1 MVSSQNQKP
10 KPRALTSYL
19 YEKSEL
25 ERSYLYEKSELERVF
40 NTPIP
45 ADDIVTIFNFLFPEE
60 EINLNDLM
68 EITGK
73 DYATIGGAKGSKK
86 YKGGTIQQTRTIQKT
101 RIFCILL
108 LLSFLYTAFKA
119 FDLDR
124 VNCFTIYAPLV
135 YFFRTPVQNAYCK
148 ILTRLV
154 HNDIMPLIEKV
165 ATVENIPALFAAIL
179 AVRAAC
185 GAATT
190 NIGRAIRVA
199 DQLKTYIDVIFNGI
213 TEPPALPQQ
222 PPALPQQPPTLPQP
236 PPALPQRDPD
246 EDPSPE
252 SPGGGSKTK
261 TKTKTKSKTKA
272 KTKSKPKQKN

>member
-1 MVSSQNQKP
+1 MKKTSMKRGGLAQPNKVSNLISPNLGLIPKP
-10 KPRALTSYL
+10 KPKALTSYF
-19 YEKSEL
+19 YQRSEL
-25 ERSYLYEKSELERVF
+25 KRVF
-40 NTPIP
+40 KTPIP

-135 YFFRTPVQNAYCK
+135 YFFRTPVQNAYCR

-222 PPALPQQPPTLPQP
+222 PPTSPQP

-246 EDPSPE
+246 VDPSPE

-261 TKTKTKSKTKA
+261 TKTK
-272 KTKSKPKQKN
+272 